1 MVVPDSLAELCPQCG
16 ADVRASGSRCESC
29 GFWLPAAPAPR
40 TGPPLP
46 RPVPVKDNSRRIA
59 AFVLLGGGVVA
70 LGLFLSGILVG
81 LRRSDATAVTSTA
94 TVPPPPPVASQPA
107 SRPEPNKLFGEARRK
122 ANAWHQDAVLVS
134 FSASGLD
141 ATGLATQGVVEITY
155 ARPAGQRI
163 SGGAEASAERLVL
176 RTNGAALGQSEKR
189 ASTGRIVPEPNCM
202 FENAWAAAQ
211 SAGAASNAG
220 LSMRYQWSDKHARP
234 IWEVLSPAGE
244 VQRRLDGVNCSILT
258 R

>member
-1 MVVPDSLAELCPQCG
+1 MVVPAAVAELCPQCG

-40 TGPPLP
+40 TGPPMP
-46 RPVPVKDNSRRIA
+46 RPAPVKNNSRRIA
-59 AFVLLGGGVVA
+59 AFVLLGGGLVA
-70 LGLFLSGILVG
+70 LGLFLSGVLVW
-81 LRRSDATAVTSTA
+81 LRRSDATAVTSA
-94 TVPPPPPVASQPA
+94 ASPPPPAPVASQPA

-134 FSASGLD
+134 FSANGLD
-141 ATGLATQGVVEITY
+141 ATGVGTDGVVEITY

-163 SGGAEASAERLVL
+163 SGGAETSAEQLVL
-176 RTNGAALGQSEKR
+176 RTNGEVLGQSEER
-189 ASTGRIVPEPNCM
+189 ANTGRIAPEPNCM

-220 LSMRYQWSDKHARP
+220 LSMRYRWSDKHTRP
-234 IWEVLSPAGE
+234 VWEVLSPAGE
-244 VQRRLDGVNCSILT
+244 VLRRLDGVSCSILT